1 MFAAIKKKMNPG
13 QDAASPR
20 PEPVSPKLQAKLAKG
35 ISTNMRILVSG
46 RKKSGKS
53 SLLRRLKG
61 LPHKVEY
68 TETKEPVAAVSVNW
82 NYKATTDVIKVDAW
96 EVAEENLENY
106 IHGSAAVILM
116 YQASEPFELDFMI
129 KLIPSVPRNLPILV
143 LANFI
148 DEKSADVDQQDV
160 DRLKELSETRI
171 APVYFCKSAMTSGR
185 GLNMIYQF
193 FNIPYLILKEQ
204 ELTLSL
210 ANTKSDLSNSFLSMQ
225 SLQQSQF
232 RLESTSTMK
241 STKTEAAA
249 QPKDLQNNLVME
261 EEDEISDE
269 EMMVNS
275 IFMNKKN
282 GDDGASELE
291 ERKRPIGKSPEA
303 LESSS
308 GPKDS
313 SSPILL
319 APIAK
324 DDSCDSLGETSTIT
338 LQSLPEDEESR
349 NQPADTTSQ
358 ELDWSRN
365 NYLASESTESLEK
378 LSINHISSQQ

>member
-1 MFAAIKKKMNPG
+1 M
-13 QDAASPR
+13 
-20 PEPVSPKLQAKLAKG
+20 
-35 ISTNMRILVSG
+35 
-46 RKKSGKS
+46 
-53 SLLRRLKG
+53 
-61 LPHKVEY
+61 
-68 TETKEPVAAVSVNW
+68 
-82 NYKATTDVIKVDAW
+82 
-96 EVAEENLENY
+96 
-106 IHGSAAVILM
+106 
-116 YQASEPFELDFMI
+116 
-129 KLIPSVPRNLPILV
+129 

-148 DEKSADVDQQDV
+148 DQESADVDPQDV

-171 APVYFCKSAMTSGR
+171 VPVYFCKSAMTSGR

-210 ANTKSDLSNSFLSMQ
+210 GKSRILKTYSFFRKANTKSDLSNSFLSMQ

-232 RLESTSTMK
+232 RLESTSSIKPTQ
-241 STKTEAAA
+241 STKSEASAK
-249 QPKDLQNNLVME
+249 PKDLQNNLVME

-275 IFMNKKN
+275 IFMNKKS
-282 GDDGASELE
+282 GDDATSELE

-303 LESSS
+303 LESSF

-338 LQSLPEDEESR
+338 LQR
-349 NQPADTTSQ
+349 
-358 ELDWSRN
+358 
-365 NYLASESTESLEK
+365 YFFK
-378 LSINHISSQQ
+378 